1 VHGPRREAACKGGD
15 AVPVNNSTAG
25 TKQGMDEYQRL
36 TTELEDV
43 KK

>member
-1 VHGPRREAACKGGD
+1 M
-15 AVPVNNSTAG
+15 NNSTAG

-36 TTELEDV
+36 TTELEDA